1 MYNVMNTRNKRLAAG
16 AIVMLF
22 SLVGCYEESD
32 STGTARDV
40 DALDVRR
47 EASEAIGAAGAFAQS
62 TVEQYRQSMRSSI
75 EEADRDIER
84 LKARAASMTGD
95 AKAEADN
102 VIRNLSEQRD
112 TLAQRL
118 DDLRADSADAW
129 QEIKRGL
136 DRAWTD
142 LNEAR
147 KSALDRFDD

>member
-1 MYNVMNTRNKRLAAG
+1 MMKTCNKRLAAG
-16 AIVMLF
+16 AAAVLL
-22 SLVGCYEESD
+22 SLAGCSEESD
-32 STGTARDV
+32 STGTAGDV
-40 DALDVRR
+40 NAQDVRR
-47 EASEAIGAAGAFAQS
+47 EASEALGTAGAFAQS

-95 AKAEADN
+95 AKAEAEV
-102 VIRNLSEQRD
+102 VIQNLGEQRD
-112 TLAQRL
+112 AFAERL
-118 DDLRADSADAW
+118 DDLRADSTDAW